1 MNLQIAKSKIIDV
14 LDYPKSG
21 ITFKD
26 ITPLLA
32 DSKAFSFVIS
42 KIIEELETIE
52 VDYVAGVE
60 ARGFIIAAAIA
71 IKMRKGFIPI
81 RKPGKLPRKVVRR
94 EYQLEYGVD
103 ALEIHSDLI
112 PANSKVLIVDDV
124 LATGGTA
131 IAAGEL
137 IRELGA
143 IVAGFAF
150 LFAIDGLAGETRIS
164 NSNLNVPIKILF

>member
-14 LDYPKSG
+14 PDYPKSG
-21 ITFKD
+21 IIFKD

-32 DSKAFSFVIS
+32 DSEAFSFVVS
-42 KIIEELETIE
+42 KIVEELETIE

-71 IKMRKGFIPI
+71 IKMQKGFIPI

-143 IVAGFAF
+143 IVTGFAF
-150 LFAIDGLAGETRIS
+150 IFAIDGLAGETRIS

>member
-32 DSKAFSFVIS
+32 DSEAFSFVIS
-42 KIIEELETIE
+42 KIVEELETIE

-71 IKMRKGFIPI
+71 IKMQKGFIPI

-143 IVAGFAF
+143 IVAGFTF
-150 LFAIDGLAGETRIS
+150 LFAIDELAGETRIS

>member
-1 MNLQIAKSKIIDV
+1 MNSN
-14 LDYPKSG
+14 S
-21 ITFKD
+21 
-26 ITPLLA
+26 
-32 DSKAFSFVIS
+32 
-42 KIIEELETIE
+42 EELSKPETTIE
-52 VDYVAGVE
+52 LEDTTE
-60 ARGFIIAAAIA
+60 
-71 IKMRKGFIPI
+71 
-81 RKPGKLPRKVVRR
+81 KLPRKVVRR
-94 EYQLEYGVD
+94 EYQLEYGLD
-103 ALEIHSDLI
+103 ALEIHSDLM